1 MLVNELNEQALKLNR
16 DISEHRKKFIP
27 VLNNL
32 LTTTDECSIFIT
44 KNKVKNKDSFYL
56 VARPNLSEYPLIDSG
71 TRNNFT
77 TDMTGDLHLRGIRIS
92 LNNTFTAGGRCAPIF
107 ATVSGL
113 SITEMPC
120 DDIVVSPVK
129 GFVPGSGTN
138 GSLENG
144 FICFVRGK
152 YEPSNEVDDNNTNN
166 HNNDNESTVAEVD
179 SDVDEENEDNM
190 QDENSDNL
198 HDQFQHSKEARVAHL
213 YRKLVYYPLIKD
225 IRVQHYDMDPD
236 AHEVPENLTAVSWMD
251 GCYGQLK
258 VITNEDLLKIE
269 KDLKIIC
276 NKHNAGRTGTEQSAD
291 VGPSFKNLRI
301 ALKNMPPL
309 LKSNS
314 PILKRITKLLEKLQ
328 NRDNP
333 ESTQIVIL
341 SNAKKQAII
350 QGMSKLPYAMN
361 KAFTPE
367 NIKAGFYDTG
377 QIDKKHGSIPCI
389 KTIISTYRGYIDREH
404 YLNKGTSIIKTFY
417 NEMFLNGLISEESFD
432 KHSVEMDKNSK
443 GEEVS
448 RHHGISRE
456 NMQRAK
462 ILSAP
467 TQREERAQLIRDNKL
482 AELDHLKKI
491 LIQERKRYETNLE
504 CENRICELMHQI
516 NNIGNVSQLDKS
528 IERKQFSDIKQ
539 LITEQHFGRHDFKK
553 LKKYQPTVVQM
564 KSFIQ
569 VRDKL
574 TFTKKNAR
582 VYRPIAAKTKRD
594 QYIDLCLKLC
604 TKSKHSAPF

>member
-1 MLVNELNEQALKLNR
+1 MSSKIINGKELWY
-16 DISEHRKKFIP
+16 F
-27 VLNNL
+27 
-32 LTTTDECSIFIT
+32 TC
-44 KNKVKNKDSFYL
+44 
-56 VARPNLSEYPLIDSG
+56 RPNNKSKPHIDSNKRD
-71 TRNNFT
+71 TFC
-77 TDMTGDLHLRGIRIS
+77 TDLSGDAHHRGLRIT
-92 LNNTFTAGGRCAPIF
+92 LNNTFTASGMCAPVF
-107 ATVSGL
+107 ACVYGL
-113 SITEMPC
+113 TASEMPG
-120 DDIVVSPVK
+120 DEIVYRPIK
-129 GFVPGSGTN
+129 GLVAGSGQTGN
-138 GSLENG
+138 MQEGYVV
-144 FICFVRGK
+144 FVRGK
-152 YEPSNEVDDNNTNN
+152 YETLEEFQAKEKKKNSPVVARTTLQ
-166 HNNDNESTVAEVD
+166 STPKK
-179 SDVDEENEDNM
+179 M
-190 QDENSDNL
+190 
-198 HDQFQHSKEARVAHL
+198 SKEARVAKL
-213 YRKLVYYPLIKD
+213 YRDLIYYPLIKH
-225 IRVQHYDMDPD
+225 IRTAYYGMDQEGAIPD
-236 AHEVPENLTAVSWMD
+236 NLTAISWMD
-251 GCYGQLK
+251 SCYGQLK

-314 PILKRITKLLEKLQ
+314 PILKRITKLLEKLE

-462 ILSAP
+462 VLSAP

-528 IERKQFSDIKQ
+528 IERKQFSTQ
-539 LITEQHFGRHDFKK
+539 
-553 LKKYQPTVVQM
+553 
-564 KSFIQ
+564 
-569 VRDKL
+569 
-574 TFTKKNAR
+574 NN
-582 VYRPIAAKTKRD
+582 
-594 QYIDLCLKLC
+594 
-604 TKSKHSAPF
+604 